1 MKFFIS
7 FQSLVFLVPVVTFT
21 GCIHHHEK
29 DQIQELIE
37 SNRTIGPNTD
47 DTLLSIKFGDS
58 RTGYQ
63 KKMDSLHRKG
73 VIESLVPDSLLERG
87 GQDLSYYKYYYVFN
101 EYEALERVKWIFSP
115 VFEDNRLVEL
125 NLVTSSV
132 LDESIA
138 ERSFDINKG
147 ILRNI
152 IDASEEVMANADVT
166 YRIAKAHFSD
176 LYGTPEFVSE
186 SRDQCY
192 WFKGNCVISITNTMS
207 AIKIQ
212 FKNSKLK

>member
-1 MKFFIS
+1 M
-7 FQSLVFLVPVVTFT
+7 VPVVTFT
-21 GCIHHHEK
+21 SCIHNHEK
-29 DQIQELIE
+29 DQIQDLIE
-37 SNRTIGPNTD
+37 SNRTIGPNTNE
-47 DTLLSIKFGDS
+47 TLLSIKFGDS
-58 RTGYQ
+58 RIGYQ
-63 KKMDSLHRKG
+63 KKMDSLYRND
-73 VIESLVPDSLLERG
+73 VIESIVPDSLLERG
-87 GQDLSYYKYYYVFN
+87 RQDLSYYRYYYVFD
-101 EYEALERVKWIFSP
+101 EYEALEKVKWIFSP
-115 VFEDNRLVEL
+115 VFKDNRLVEL

-152 IDASEEVMANADVT
+152 IDASEEVMVNADVT
-166 YRIAKAHFSD
+166 YRITKEHFSG

-207 AIKIQ
+207 AIRIQ